1 MPLPK
6 TKRFRVLRESPADAN
21 VAQGIGGVNK
31 LQTPGLSPPVVAT
44 AQTRPR
50 PKSAVQSRLMAA
62 PSILLVH
69 GAANGAWVWDAW
81 RRHLG
86 PLGWVVNVLDLRGHG
101 RSLPIDLAQVTMEDY
116 VADLA
121 SVTRQIAAAE
131 GRHPVVGGWSMGGLV
146 ALMYAAGHQDTPA
159 LLLLSPSPPLQVA
172 GRASPEEVR
181 STPAAAFGT
190 ELYGVYPDDLEASR
204 RVLAD
209 LTEEEAAMVLANS
222 RGAAESGVARRQRK
236 RGISVAPGA
245 VRCPALVVF
254 GDEDRRFAPDI
265 NRRTALYLGGETLCV
280 PGAGHWGIVCGDR
293 FVAEAAPK
301 VDTWLRQGLGTG
313 Y

>member
-86 PLGWVVNVLDLRGHG
+86 RLGWVVNVLDLRGHG

-116 VADLA
+116 VADLS
-121 SVTRQIAAAE
+121 SVTRHIAA
-131 GRHPVVGGWSMGGLV
+131 P
-146 ALMYAAGHQDTPA
+146 P
-159 LLLLSPSPPLQVA
+159 PPPPPPLPPPPPPPP
-172 GRASPEEVR
+172 GS
-181 STPAAAFGT
+181 PAA
-190 ELYGVYPDDLEASR
+190 P
-204 RVLAD
+204 
-209 LTEEEAAMVLANS
+209 
-222 RGAAESGVARRQRK
+222 RQR
-236 RGISVAPGA
+236 RCAARLPRPSGPSSTASTRTIS
-245 VRCPALVVF
+245 R
-254 GDEDRRFAPDI
+254 
-265 NRRTALYLGGETLCV
+265 
-280 PGAGHWGIVCGDR
+280 
-293 FVAEAAPK
+293 
-301 VDTWLRQGLGTG
+301 
-313 Y
+313 

>member
-31 LQTPGLSPPVVAT
+31 PQPPVLSPPVVAT

-86 PLGWVVNVLDLRGHG
+86 PLGWVVNVLDLRGPG

-146 ALMYAAGHQDTPA
+146 ALMYAADPPDTPA
-159 LLLLSPSPPLQVA
+159 PPA
-172 GRASPEEVR
+172 GGGPRP
-181 STPAAAFGT
+181 PAAAWGT

-209 LTEEEAAMVLANS
+209 LTEAEAAMVLANS

-245 VRCPALVVF
+245 VRRPAPVVV
-254 GDEDRRFAPDI
+254 RH
-265 NRRTALYLGGETLCV
+265 
-280 PGAGHWGIVCGDR
+280 AG
-293 FVAEAAPK
+293 
-301 VDTWLRQGLGTG
+301 
-313 Y
+313 